1 MQERKKSDL
10 IKGTVHSWSTHILE
24 PKEGDG
30 SNSLYLTKIYQA
42 GPGEMI
48 GSRADCQGK
57 ERLKQCPDCHSC
69 RASKPHFTWTR
80 RKVLKVYSFVGDLR
94 NVKPICGPLLGV

>member
-10 IKGTVHSWSTHILE
+10 IKGTVPSWSTHILE

-42 GPGEMI
+42 GPGEII
-48 GSRADCQGK
+48 GSRARFTTYVSPADCQGK
-57 ERLKQCPDCHSC
+57 ERLKQCPLS
-69 RASKPHFTWTR
+69 RLPQ
-80 RKVLKVYSFVGDLR
+80 L
-94 NVKPICGPLLGV
+94 